1 MTQEPKSDPKTQEA
15 GEAQTQEVAM
25 NDESAKTAES
35 KKEVVIPEV
44 IEDEPKTVPLT
55 RAEKNAAEKAAE
67 HRERMVRTAIA
78 CFFGMITGA
87 VSFILI
93 GDTTTP
99 LGESRSILGLLLLLA
114 GIVFQKHM
122 FILLKIDYTKLGGKD
137 WFYQAFMTFAFW
149 FISWTIL
156 LTL

>member
-1 MTQEPKSDPKTQEA
+1 MTGAKVTQEPKSDLKTEEA
-15 GEAQTQEVAM
+15 GEAQTKEVVV
-25 NDESAKTAES
+25 NDESS
-35 KKEVVIPEV
+35 KEVITPEV
-44 IEDEPKTVPLT
+44 IDEPKTVPLT

-78 CFFGMITGA
+78 CFFGIIVG
-87 VSFILI
+87 VISYSLI